1 VLETALQGRTA
12 LVTGGASGIGA
23 AIAADLA
30 ASGAHVVLADLDEAA
45 ARSTAGGLASAEAHR
60 VDVADEAAVDA
71 LCDNLLA
78 RHGRVDVVVSC
89 AGQAVVSPF
98 LDSDRSTWDRMYV
111 VNLRASMQLTQRL
124 VPAMR
129 DSGWGRLVYIS
140 SDGARAGS
148 GGEAAYAAAK
158 SGLFGFAKSI
168 ARELARDGV
177 TSNVVC
183 PGPTRTPMLERV
195 AAQNPGLVRALVKA
209 VPLRRL
215 GEPNE
220 VAAVVALLC
229 SDRGGYLTGQ
239 TISVSGGIT
248 MH

>member
-1 VLETALQGRTA
+1 VLAAVLRGRTA

-45 ARSTAGGLASAEAHR
+45 AQSTAGGLVSAEARR

-71 LCDNLLA
+71 LCDDLLA
-78 RHGRVDVVVSC
+78 RHGRVDVMVSC
-89 AGQAVVSPF
+89 AGQAAVGSF
-98 LDSDRSTWDRMYV
+98 LASDRTTWDRMYV

-124 VPAMR
+124 APAMR
-129 DSGWGRLVYIS
+129 DSGFGRLVYIS

-148 GGEAAYAAAK
+148 SGEAAYAAAK

-183 PGPTRTPMLERV
+183 PGPTRTPMLERI
-195 AAQNPGLVRALVKA
+195 AAQNPGLVPALVKA
-209 VPLRRL
+209 IPLRRL

-248 MH
+248 MQ